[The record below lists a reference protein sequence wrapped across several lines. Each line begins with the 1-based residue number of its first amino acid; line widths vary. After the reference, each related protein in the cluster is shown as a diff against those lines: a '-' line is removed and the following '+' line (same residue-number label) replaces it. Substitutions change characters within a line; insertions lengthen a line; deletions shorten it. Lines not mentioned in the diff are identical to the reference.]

1 MLIVSNEKMKLEN
14 DEKQMTYTEFARKV
28 FGDEGLD
35 SDEDIIINVDNIVEE
50 QEFQLLSGA
59 GLNFFTIGNK
69 PAFAAQIP
77 FPDYTNKL
85 FVEDNISQQNNQS
98 VYSNPIGYS
107 DPTSSKQ
114 QENQNYTMES
124 GPMIPDPTMESI
136 EDSNNEKAVNSLL
149 NEAWDDDS
157 ELPGGSNNVARII
170 VFGSS
175 KGGTG
180 KTFTSLISTY
190 RYAKTHPAEKIA
202 MVDFDIIDGQIGIS
216 IHKNGPTMRNYLTE
230 YQKGYNDFRTMNR
243 FAIKSNNFPQNI
255 DFYLAPNNGTYI
267 NNDDFWMNIIKN
279 TVENYDVVVFDT
291 GIDYLNLAPISYA
304 YKIADKICIV
314 TTTSIKSVNS
324 VNKQINKLTG
334 KIKNAVFDE
343 SNELA
348 PRINII
354 ITQMVQS
361 NKMNRTIY
369 NNLANSANIC
379 ATFGVI
385 TESISEAEYYG
396 NWKVFDNNPGINK
409 ALDNIMS

>member
-1 MLIVSNEKMKLEN
+1 MLIVSNENFNLSDN
-14 DEKQMTYTEFARKV
+14 EKQMTYTDFAKKV

-35 SDEDIIINVDNIVEE
+35 IDDEILINIDNIEDK
-50 QEFQLLSGA
+50 QEYDLLSGA
-59 GLNFFTIGNK
+59 GINFITIGNQ
-69 PAFAAQIP
+69 PNFTSGIS
-77 FPDYTNKL
+77 FPDYSNKL
-85 FVEDNISQQNNQS
+85 INHNNVTDNLNNNTNPFNT
-98 VYSNPIGYS
+98 SNE
-107 DPTSSKQ
+107 T
-114 QENQNYTMES
+114 YTMDDL
-124 GPMIPDPTMESI
+124 PDALNTL
-136 EDSNNEKAVNSLL
+136 EDSNNEQTINSLL
-149 NEAWDDDS
+149 NESWDDDS
-157 ELPGGSNNVARII
+157 ELSNNSNNVARI
-170 VFGSS
+170 VLFGSS

-180 KTFTSLISTY
+180 KTFTSLMATY

-202 MVDFDIIDGQIGIS
+202 MVDFDIIDGQVGIS
-216 IHKNGPTMRNYLTE
+216 IHKNGPTMKNYLVE

-243 FAIKSNNFPQNI
+243 FAVKSNNFPQNI

-267 NNDDFWMNIIKN
+267 NNDNFWMNIIKN
-279 TVENYDVVVFDT
+279 TIENYDVVVFDT

-304 YKIADKICIV
+304 YKIADKICVV

-334 KIKNAVFDE
+334 KIKNGVFDE
-343 SNELA
+343 SDGLA

-361 NKMNRTIY
+361 NKMNKTIY
-369 NNLANSANIC
+369 NNLSNSANIC

-409 ALDNIMS
+409 AFDNIMS

>member
-1 MLIVSNEKMKLEN
+1 MLIVSNEKMKLEVG
-14 DEKQMTYTEFARKV
+14 ETQMTYTEFAEKA
-28 FGDEGLD
+28 FGEGLD
-35 SDEDIIINVDNIVEE
+35 VNDDIIINVDNIVDK
-50 QEFQLLSGA
+50 QEFSLLSEN
-59 GLNFFTIGNK
+59 GLNFFTLGTK
-69 PAFAAQIP
+69 PSFAESIP
-77 FPDYTNKL
+77 FPDYSNKI
-85 FVEDNISQQNNQS
+85 DSPYIPPQYAQPQQNT
-98 VYSNPIGYS
+98 YTA
-107 DPTSSKQ
+107 PTSAESPS
-114 QENQNYTMES
+114 YTMES
-124 GPMIPDPTMESI
+124 GPSDGPIIPDNITSTI
-136 EDSNNEKAVNSLL
+136 EDEDNEKAINSLL
-149 NEAWDDDS
+149 NEQWDDDT
-157 ELPGGSNNVARII
+157 ENGTTSNNTARIV

-190 RYAKTHPAEKIA
+190 RYAKTHPAERIA
-202 MVDFDIIDGQIGIS
+202 MVDFDIIDGQVGIS
-216 IHKNGPTMRNYLTE
+216 IHKNGPTMKNYLIE
-230 YQKGYNDFRTMNR
+230 YQKGYTDFRTMSR

-267 NNDDFWMNIIKN
+267 QNDNFWMNIIKN
-279 TVENYDVVVFDT
+279 TIENYDVVVFDT

-334 KIKNAVFDE
+334 KIKNPVFTEEDG
-343 SNELA
+343 LA

-369 NNLANSANIC
+369 NNLSNSANIC

-409 ALDNIMS
+409 ALDTIMS